1 MRRVVITGMGVV
13 APSGIGKSDF
23 WKGMKEGVSYVSP
36 ISKFDASR
44 YPSRI
49 AGEVKELS
57 IPPIFSNRL
66 LKKLDRFSHLAL
78 VAADLAL
85 KDGKVE
91 LTEEDL
97 NRVGVF
103 MGNALGG
110 WQYAETELRDLY
122 IEGLE
127 GVSPYQATAWF
138 PAAPQGQISIYYGIK
153 GYSKTVIS
161 DRASSLMALGYAA
174 RTIKKG
180 NADVVLA
187 GGTEAPV
194 TPYALLCCSTHG
206 SLSIR
211 NEEPSSAYRPF
222 DGTRDGFVI
231 GEGAGIVVLE
241 EMEHALKRGAPIYGE
256 IAGYATNCDGYH
268 RIEVDPEGEQLARA
282 IKKALREAQ
291 VSVKEVDYICADGSA
306 TENGD
311 RSETRA
317 VKKVFGED
325 AYTIPVSA
333 PKSMIGNLLGASGAV
348 DLITTLLSMEHSL
361 MLPTINCREK
371 DPECDLDYVP
381 LHARSREINTALIHS
396 RGRGGVN
403 TVLVARKCN
412 HHNTV

>member
-1 MRRVVITGMGVV
+1 MRKVVITGLGIV
-13 APSGIGKSDF
+13 APSGTGKAAF
-23 WKGMKEGVSYVSP
+23 WDGMKEGVSFITP

-49 AGEVKELS
+49 AGEVKELE
-57 IPPIFSNRL
+57 IPDSFSKRL

-78 VAADLAL
+78 VATDLAL
-85 KDGKVE
+85 KDGRVE
-91 LTEEDL
+91 LAEEDL

-103 MGNALGG
+103 IGNALGG

-122 IEGLE
+122 VEGLD

-180 NADVVLA
+180 NADLILA

-194 TPYALLCCSTHG
+194 TPYALLCCNTCG
-206 SLSIR
+206 SLSTR
-211 NEEPSSAYRPF
+211 NEEASNAYRPF
-222 DGTRDGFVI
+222 DGRRDGLVI

-256 IAGYATNCDGYH
+256 VVGYATNCDGYH
-268 RIEVDPEGEQLARA
+268 RVDFDPEGEQLARA
-282 IKKALREAQ
+282 IKTALDESKLP
-291 VSVKEVDYICADGSA
+291 VSEVDYICADGAA
-306 TENGD
+306 TEDGD

-317 VKKVFGED
+317 VKKVFGD
-325 AYTIPVSA
+325 RAYKIPVSA

-348 DLITTLLSMEHSL
+348 DLITTLLSMENDCV
-361 MLPTINCREK
+361 LPTINYQEK

-381 LHARSREINTALIHS
+381 LKPRSQEVTTALIHS
-396 RGRGGVN
+396 RGRGGIN
-403 TVLVARKCN
+403 AVLAVKK
-412 HHNTV
+412 V